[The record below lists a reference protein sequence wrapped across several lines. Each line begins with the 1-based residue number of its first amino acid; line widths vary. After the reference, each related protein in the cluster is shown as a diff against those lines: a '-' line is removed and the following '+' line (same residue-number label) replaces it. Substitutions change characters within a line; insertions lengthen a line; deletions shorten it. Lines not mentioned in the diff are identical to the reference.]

1 MWRERFKN
9 WKEEEHVRGEN
20 RGEPHMTNKK
30 AIILTF
36 FFFEAFEIMVVVL
49 FSIEGQMHLSDSSKR
64 GERK

>member
-36 FFFEAFEIMVVVL
+36 FF
-49 FSIEGQMHLSDSSKR
+49 
-64 GERK
+64 